1 MTLMLACVRSPDE
14 AETAIAGGC
23 DLVEAIEADATS
35 GGSPAPNAVRDL
47 VATVAG
53 CVPVWAV
60 AGGTWLGADATRA
73 RAEALAGASADCL
86 KIMLHPDGPW
96 VDTLDAVAPLAG
108 TVHLVASLP
117 ADRRDDADLLI
128 KAEACGFR
136 GAMLEPG
143 GVGSSRLLDHAGPAD
158 LARFAA
164 ACKDAGLLAGYAGM
178 LEAPDIP
185 RLLALDPWMLGFRGA
200 LCGGHDRSGVLD
212 PRATRAIRGLIPA
225 VIPDDAAVLLARP
238 APREDTGPHDR
249 IFVRDLEVA
258 AFVGA
263 YRGERDKPQRL
274 RFDVTADV
282 RRPAT
287 AVDDLRNIVS
297 YDLII
302 DAIER
307 LVGLGHVDL
316 LETLAERLAEE
327 MLRHDQVIRMTVRV
341 EKPDMARG
349 TVGVEIVRSR
359 AEESAKILRLRST
372 TAERD
377 PKTAP

>member
-23 DLVEAIEADATS
+23 DLVEAIEADAS
-35 GGSPAPNAVRDL
+35 SGSPAPNAVRDL
-47 VATVAG
+47 VAAVAG

-60 AGGTWLGADATRA
+60 AGGTWLGAEATRG
-73 RAEALAGASADCL
+73 RAEALAGAGADSL
-86 KIMLHPDGPW
+86 KIVLHPDGPW

-117 ADRRDDADLLI
+117 ADRRGDADLLT

-143 GVGSSRLLDHAGPAD
+143 VAGSSRLLDHAGPAD

-164 ACKDAGLLAGYAGM
+164 ACKDAGLHAGYAGM

-185 RLLALDPWMLGFRGA
+185 RLLALDPWVLGFRSA
-200 LCGGHDRSGVLD
+200 LCGGHDRGGVLD

-225 VIPDDAAVLLARP
+225 VIPDDAAVVLAR
-238 APREDTGPHDR
+238 ATPREDTGPHDR

-263 YRGERDKPQRL
+263 YRDERDKPQRL
-274 RFDVTADV
+274 RFDVIADV

-287 AVDDLRNIVS
+287 ATDDLRNIVS

-359 AEESAKILRLRST
+359 AEESAKVLRLRSA